1 MIKNFLIEEEGVT
14 LVEYGLLVGLI
25 SVVAIAAITTVGSNV
40 NALFQTVASA
50 LQDVVENNQ

>member
-25 SVVAIAAITTVGSNV
+25 SVVAISAITTVGSNV
-40 NALFQTVASA
+40 NALFEEVATVLSG
-50 LQDVVENNQ
+50 VVAAN